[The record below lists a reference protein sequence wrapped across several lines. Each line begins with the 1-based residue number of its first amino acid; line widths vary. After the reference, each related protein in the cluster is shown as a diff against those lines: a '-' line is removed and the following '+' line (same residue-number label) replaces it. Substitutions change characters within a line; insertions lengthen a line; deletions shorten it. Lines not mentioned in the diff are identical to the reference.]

1 MTRKLIIFNS
11 SWKKWIITRIV
22 RQNLSRNNQLTVSQF
37 SLLLSKAILRYDPKG
52 RDNIERM
59 DRSFQ
64 RNLKRILKDP
74 NF

>member
-37 SLLLSKAILRYDPKG
+37 SLLLSKARFYDTI
-52 RDNIERM
+52 RVATM
-59 DRSFQ
+59 
-64 RNLKRILKDP
+64 LKEWADLFNEI
-74 NF
+74 

>member
-37 SLLLSKAILRYDPKG
+37 SLLLSKARFYDTI
-52 RDNIERM
+52 RRVAT
-59 DRSFQ
+59 
-64 RNLKRILKDP
+64 ILKEWTDLF
-74 NF
+74 NEI

>member
-37 SLLLSKAILRYDPKG
+37 SLLLSKARFYDTI
-52 RDNIERM
+52 RRVATM
-59 DRSFQ
+59 
-64 RNLKRILKDP
+64 LKEWTDLFNEI
-74 NF
+74 